1 MTVQSQP
8 KSRKTLRDRF
18 LTIIEVAAVIVL
30 VVMMLHV
37 VINALSRSLFKMPIY
52 ATLELTQF
60 WYLPALTLLGL
71 IAAQARNEHIVADL
85 LFDSFPAIMRKWTS
99 VSVNVITAVVAGLI
113 AWYGLSEATHSFDKM
128 IMAGATDFP
137 LWPIETLLTVAYAI
151 FAIQLLYTAIRIARF
166 GEEEDPDGI
175 PNDDGVGFGDD
186 PIAREEDLRA
196 RDLLDSDATANKE
209 GSR

>member
-1 MTVQSQP
+1 MTVQTQP
-8 KSRKTLRDRF
+8 KSRKTLRDRLLNF
-18 LTIIEVAAVIVL
+18 IEVAAVIVL

-37 VINALSRSLFKMPIY
+37 VLNALSRSLFKMPIY
-52 ATLELTQF
+52 GTLELTQF

-99 VSVNVITAVVAGLI
+99 FSVNVITAVVAALI
-113 AWYGLSEATHSFDKM
+113 SWYGLSETVHAFDKM

-137 LWPIETLLTVAYAI
+137 LWPIEALLTISYAA
-151 FAIQLLYTAIRIARF
+151 FAIQLLYTAVKIARF
-166 GEEEDPDGI
+166 GEEIDPDGI

-196 RDLLDSDATANKE
+196 RGLLEADATASKE